1 MRQKTEK
8 LAVIQAD
15 ENSSFWINN
24 GPILKN
30 IKDLADAL
38 ANMSEELFAYHVN
51 AEKNDFAVWAENVLK
66 DETLAKNL
74 AKSKSLKAAIKA
86 VSGRLKKY
94 NIE

>member
-1 MRQKTEK
+1 MAKKTEK
-8 LAVIQAD
+8 LELVQAD

-38 ANMSEELFAYHVN
+38 KNMSEELFAYHVN

-66 DETLAKNL
+66 DETLAKKI
-74 AKSKSLKAAIKA
+74 AKSKSLKAAAKA
-86 VSGRLKKY
+86 VGARLKKY
-94 NIE
+94 NI

>member
-1 MRQKTEK
+1 MRKKTEK
-8 LAVIQAD
+8 LALIQAD
-15 ENSSFWINN
+15 ENSSFWISN

-38 ANMSEELFAYHVN
+38 GNMSEELFAYHVN

-66 DETLAKNL
+66 DDVLARNL
-74 AKSKSLKAAIKA
+74 AKSKTLKAAIKA

>member
-1 MRQKTEK
+1 MRKKTEK
-8 LAVIQAD
+8 LAMIQAD

-38 ANMSEELFAYHVN
+38 KNMSEESFAYHVN
-51 AEKNDFAVWAENVLK
+51 LEKNDFAAWAENVLK
-66 DETLAKNL
+66 DETLARNL
-74 AKSKSLKAAIKA
+74 AKSKTLKAAIKV